1 LARRH
6 VQLSR
11 VAPFGDIDALAFL
24 GDERILTVECK
35 SSSKRITDGHLE
47 RFVRRAKIFPTDISL
62 LLIDSDDL
70 HQMLQRLG
78 RLRRSMLIEYGE
90 YRLTDTFFLEECY
103 VVHLR
108 DNLYA
113 ANTGGGF
120 SPH

>member
-1 LARRH
+1 VTFSCYQEFLFH
-6 VQLSR
+6 
-11 VAPFGDIDALAFL
+11 IL

-70 HQMLQRLG
+70 HQMLQLLG
-78 RLRRSMLIEYGE
+78 QLRRSMLIEYGE

-113 ANTGGGF
+113 ANTGGGLLATLKVVLEV
-120 SPH
+120 SS